1 MQNSHPDNGRLSVYG
16 LQVLSHLN
24 AKTQRRRDAK
34 KIWLCVSASLRLCVI
49 SFACLA
55 LEVISA
61 TPDILDEQFELPA
74 GFHIQRVATQEQSG
88 GSYDL
93 CFDSQGRLLV
103 GDGNAVRR
111 LKDEDIDGI
120 YDGFEVIATGLGP
133 RGPQGLL
140 VWGDRLYAVG
150 GDGLQLFEGYESGG
164 PLVHRGRLGAKL
176 NTGGDHDAHTI
187 FRGPDDHIYLMAG
200 NGSGI
205 RDHLHITETNSP
217 VMFEREASV
226 FRISPDGK
234 KWECIGS
241 GGRNPPSLGMNYLG
255 ELFSFDSDMEWHVG
269 LPWYRPVRLN
279 HWVIGGDQ
287 GWQEVGAYPPYY
299 IDCLPGI
306 LEVGRGSPNW
316 GVFYE
321 HYLFPAKYRGSFL
334 VCDYRWK
341 RESNDQYSTTG
352 RLVAFFLKR
361 AGAGWT
367 ATMETLARPK
377 PNAREKNGKRIQF
390 ALVDIAVAPDGS
402 LYVSDHNQGIWR
414 ISCESAGKAV
424 ERRLEPWEIR
434 AKAAWWHGL
443 RGEVRPLV
451 ELLGDKDSFVRRRA
465 AESLARLPV
474 SEAREPLINTLNDP
488 ERLVRYVAM
497 CALAHHPL
505 SEWLD
510 QAVAKK
516 HPQTQMRALVA
527 GTIRRETIPEPKVQE
542 VVRSLLT
549 SKLSTEDELDLLRV
563 IALFPKAAGADVE
576 RFLLAGFPDSDRN
589 VRWEKVRLMGEFRV
603 TKAFSLLLKEL
614 ETERNHVTQ
623 FHIAK
628 AIARLPRG
636 WTGDEERRLLNWFL
650 ATQQGWFAQFAGKGV
665 EFPAF
670 WQTVLS
676 DFAANHREAFM
687 GASSKIDLASLMGT
701 VFIDSLAV
709 ERLTALSEKETSPEI
724 KKKILRALKRFPGA
738 AVSEPAPVA
747 KAAEKPDEEIHK
759 FILAAKGG
767 DATRGAKVYEALQC
781 NSCHGGGVTPGREGR
796 FFGPDLAGI
805 AQRLT
810 KAELADALVYPSK
823 RVEDRFKGVE
833 IEFADA
839 TPLTGFITAQDAD
852 AVTLA
857 DREQVHRIPRS
868 KIRSINPQSSSLMP
882 DKLLNRLS
890 SDELRDLLA
899 FLEDPNPASR

>member
-1 MQNSHPDNGRLSVYG
+1 MS
-16 LQVLSHLN
+16 
-24 AKTQRRRDAK
+24 
-34 KIWLCVSASLRLCVI
+34 
-49 SFACLA
+49 ACLGA
-55 LEVISA
+55 A
-61 TPDILDEQFELPA
+61 DFLDDQFELPA

-88 GSYDL
+88 ASYDL
-93 CFDSQGRLLV
+93 CFDPQGRLLV

-111 LKDEDIDGI
+111 LKDNDNDGVF
-120 YDGFEVIATGLGP
+120 DGFEVIATGLGP

-150 GDGLQLFEGYESGG
+150 GDGLQMFEGYDSGG

-176 NTGGDHDAHTI
+176 STGGDHDAHTI
-187 FRGPDDHIYLMAG
+187 LRGPDDHIYLMAG

-205 RDHLHITETNSP
+205 RDRLHITESNSP
-217 VMFEREASV
+217 VIFEREASV

-279 HWVIGGDQ
+279 HWAVGGEQ

-299 IDCLPGI
+299 IDCLPGV
-306 LEVGRGSPNW
+306 LDVGRGSPNW

-321 HYLFPAKYRGSFL
+321 HHLLPQKYRDNFL

-341 RESNDQYSTTG
+341 RESNDQYSTSG
-352 RLVAFFLKR
+352 RLVAFYLKR
-361 AGAGWT
+361 AGAGWK
-367 ATMETLARPK
+367 ATMETVARPK
-377 PNAREKNGKRIQF
+377 PNARDKNGKRIQF

-402 LYVSDHNQGIWR
+402 LYLSDHNQGIWR
-414 ISCESAGKAV
+414 IACEPGGKHV
-424 ERRLEPWEIR
+424 QRVLEPWEVR

-443 RGEVRPLV
+443 RREVQPLIA
-451 ELLGDKDSFVRRRA
+451 LLRDKDPFVRRRA
-465 AESLARLPV
+465 AEGLTRLPV
-474 SEAREPLINTLNDP
+474 AEARGPLIQALNDP

-505 SEWLD
+505 SQWLD
-510 QAVAKK
+510 QALAKK

-527 GTIRRETIPEPKVQE
+527 GLIRRESPPRDKLQSVIG
-542 VVRSLLT
+542 SLIRM
-549 SKLSTEDELDLLRV
+549 KGLSGEDQLDLLRV
-563 IALFPKAAGADVE
+563 IALFPKAVGPE
-576 RFLLAGFPDSDRN
+576 IEEFLLARFPETDRN
-589 VRWEKVRLMGEFRV
+589 VRWEKIRLMSEFRV
-603 TKAFSLLLKEL
+603 SKAFPVLLREL
-614 ETERNHVTQ
+614 ETETDHVTQ
-623 FHIAK
+623 FHIAQTM
-628 AIARLPRG
+628 ARLPAG
-636 WTGDEERRLLNWFL
+636 WRHEEESRLVVWFL
-650 ATQQGWFAQFAGKGV
+650 GTQQGWFAQFGGKGV

-670 WQTVLS
+670 WQTVLT
-676 DFAANHREAFM
+676 DFAANHRLAFLA
-687 GASSKIDLASLMGT
+687 ASNRIDLASLLGT
-701 VFIDSLAV
+701 VLIDSLDVDA
-709 ERLTALSEKETSPEI
+709 LTALYETETVPEI
-724 KKKILRALKRFPGA
+724 KKKIARALKKFPGKAVAVAESA
-738 AVSEPAPVA
+738 AAPRTP
-747 KAAEKPDEEIHK
+747 EKSDDEIHR
-759 FILAAKGG
+759 FILTAKGG
-767 DATRGAKVYEALQC
+767 DAMRGAKVYEALQC

-839 TPLTGFITAQDAD
+839 TPLTGFITDQTAET
-852 AVTLA
+852 VTLA

-882 DKLLNRLS
+882 DKILNRLS
-890 SDELRDLLA
+890 WDELHDLLA
-899 FLEDPNPASR
+899 FLEDPPR